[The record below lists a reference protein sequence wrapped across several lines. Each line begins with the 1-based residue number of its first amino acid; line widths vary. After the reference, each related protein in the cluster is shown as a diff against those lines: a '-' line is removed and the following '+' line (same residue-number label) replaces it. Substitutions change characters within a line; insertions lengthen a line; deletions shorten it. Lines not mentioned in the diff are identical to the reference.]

1 VERKGTFMKDTICA
15 IATLVGE
22 SSINVIRVSGEN
34 SVDIVN
40 KIFDRDLTKKESN
53 TISYGFIIDN
63 NEKIDEVLVSVFK
76 SPKSFTTEDVVEIN
90 THGGKVCVNKIMEL
104 LLCNGARM
112 AEPGEFLKRAFLN
125 GRIDLM
131 QAEAVSDLIN
141 SKTDNARKMSIKGVD
156 KELSNKIN
164 GLRNNILSLIANIEV
179 NIDYPEYE
187 DAVVVTCDL
196 IKEKT
201 SYVEKEIHK
210 LLDES
215 KNGLLIKNGINIA
228 IVGKPNVGKSS
239 ILNKLLKEEK
249 AIVTDVKGTTRDI
262 VEGNILLKGIEVNFF
277 DTAGIRETT
286 EIVESIGIEKSIK
299 KINESDLILFVVD
312 SGTEFDKE
320 DKEVLS
326 KIKDKKVL
334 VVYNKDDLNIQEIPE
349 LSSFESIKI
358 NTKDESK
365 IDLLKN
371 KIIEIFNLND
381 LTNSDYT
388 YISNARQIGLLRKC
402 LEIIKELKE
411 EVDKD
416 IPVDLLEINVKTL
429 WETLGEITGNTYRD
443 ELLDEI
449 FSKFCLGK

>member
-1 VERKGTFMKDTICA
+1 MKDTICA

-22 SSINVIRVSGEN
+22 SSINVIRVSGDASIE
-34 SVDIVN
+34 IVN

-53 TISYGFIIDN
+53 TISYGFIMDN
-63 NEKIDEVLVSVFK
+63 NEKVDEVLVSVFR
-76 SPKSFTTEDVVEIN
+76 SPKSFTTEDIVEIN

-104 LLCNGARM
+104 LLCNGARL

-164 GLRNNILSLIANIEV
+164 DLRNNILSLIANIEV
-179 NIDYPEYE
+179 NIDYPDYE

-262 VEGNILLKGIEVNFF
+262 VEGTILLQGIEVNFF

-334 VVYNKDDLNIQEIPE
+334 VVYNKDDLNIKEIPE

-402 LEIIKELKE
+402 LEIIKELNE

-416 IPVDLLEINVKTL
+416 IPVDLLEINVKNL

>member
-1 VERKGTFMKDTICA
+1 MKDTICA

-22 SSINVIRVSGEN
+22 SSINVIRVSGDASIE
-34 SVDIVN
+34 IVN

-53 TISYGFIIDN
+53 TISYGFIMDN
-63 NEKIDEVLVSVFK
+63 NEKVDEVLVSVFR
-76 SPKSFTTEDVVEIN
+76 SPKSFTTEDIVEIN

-104 LLCNGARM
+104 LLCNGARL

-164 GLRNNILSLIANIEV
+164 DLRNNILSLIANIEV

-262 VEGNILLKGIEVNFF
+262 VEGTILLQGIEVNFF

-334 VVYNKDDLNIQEIPE
+334 VVYNKDDLNIKEIPE

-402 LEIIKELKE
+402 LEIIKELNE

-416 IPVDLLEINVKTL
+416 IPVDLLEINVKNL

>member
-1 VERKGTFMKDTICA
+1 MKDTICA

-22 SSINVIRVSGEN
+22 SSINVIRVSGDASIE
-34 SVDIVN
+34 IVN

-53 TISYGFIIDN
+53 TISYGFIMDN
-63 NEKIDEVLVSVFK
+63 NEKVDEVLVSVFR
-76 SPKSFTTEDVVEIN
+76 SPKSFTTEDIVEIN

-104 LLCNGARM
+104 LLCNGARL
-112 AEPGEFLKRAFLN
+112 AEPGEFLKRAFLI

-164 GLRNNILSLIANIEV
+164 DLRNNILSLIANIEV

-262 VEGNILLKGIEVNFF
+262 VEGTILLQGIEVNFF

-334 VVYNKDDLNIQEIPE
+334 VVYNKDDLDTKEIPE
-349 LSSFESIKI
+349 LLSFESIKI

-402 LEIIKELKE
+402 LEIIKELNE
-411 EVDKD
+411 EVNKD
-416 IPVDLLEINVKTL
+416 IPVDLLEINVKNL

>member
-1 VERKGTFMKDTICA
+1 MQT
-15 IATLVGE
+15 
-22 SSINVIRVSGEN
+22 
-34 SVDIVN
+34 
-40 KIFDRDLTKKESN
+40 
-53 TISYGFIIDN
+53 
-63 NEKIDEVLVSVFK
+63 
-76 SPKSFTTEDVVEIN
+76 
-90 THGGKVCVNKIMEL
+90 VCL
-104 LLCNGARM
+104 
-112 AEPGEFLKRAFLN
+112 
-125 GRIDLM
+125 
-131 QAEAVSDLIN
+131 
-141 SKTDNARKMSIKGVD
+141 
-156 KELSNKIN
+156 
-164 GLRNNILSLIANIEV
+164 
-179 NIDYPEYE
+179 
-187 DAVVVTCDL
+187 
-196 IKEKT
+196 
-201 SYVEKEIHK
+201 
-210 LLDES
+210 
-215 KNGLLIKNGINIA
+215 
-228 IVGKPNVGKSS
+228 VGKPNVGKSS

-262 VEGNILLKGIEVNFF
+262 VEGTILLQGIEVNFF

-312 SGTEFDKE
+312 SSTEFDKE

-334 VVYNKDDLNIQEIPE
+334 VVYNKDDLDTKEIPE
-349 LSSFESIKI
+349 LLSFESIKI

-402 LEIIKELKE
+402 LEIIKELNE

-416 IPVDLLEINVKTL
+416 IPVDLLEINVKNL

>member
-1 VERKGTFMKDTICA
+1 M
-15 IATLVGE
+15 
-22 SSINVIRVSGEN
+22 
-34 SVDIVN
+34 
-40 KIFDRDLTKKESN
+40 
-53 TISYGFIIDN
+53 
-63 NEKIDEVLVSVFK
+63 K
-76 SPKSFTTEDVVEIN
+76 SPKTFTTEDIVEIN
-90 THGGKVCVNKIMEL
+90 SHGGISTTNKILEL
-104 LLCNGARM
+104 LLLNGARL
-112 AEPGEFLKRAFLN
+112 AEPGEFLNRAFLN

-164 GLRNNILSLIANIEV
+164 DLRNNILSLIANIEV

-262 VEGNILLKGIEVNFF
+262 VEGTILLQGIEVNFF

-334 VVYNKDDLNIQEIPE
+334 VVYNKDDLDTKEIPE
-349 LSSFESIKI
+349 LLSFESIKI

-402 LEIIKELKE
+402 LEIIKELNE
-411 EVDKD
+411 EVNKD
-416 IPVDLLEINVKTL
+416 IPVDLLEINVKNL

>member
-1 VERKGTFMKDTICA
+1 MKDTICA

-262 VEGNILLKGIEVNFF
+262 VEGNILLQGIEVNFF

-312 SGTEFDKE
+312 SGTKFDKE